1 MPKIDWT
8 PGQGKRGRP
17 LRRVLGMGQ
26 QQGLIV
32 MYGIAAAAVLFAVL
46 TAFGA
51 FDGSGPAPSGPT
63 AGESTNPDGSV
74 NGGAAGAIPKDASK
88 STRFLLASVQHYADL
103 LTNAQKIVGH
113 THYPT
118 MIAYAQAFGDAK
130 SPAAEFEKYRMSPNP
145 EADTSYLNAERQA
158 AAAYGGDHR
167 GRLDRWLNDMAKVKA
182 DLGDWVA
189 TAAQY
194 QQGSATQATLDAAAA
209 AVTQDLATAKTDATS
224 LSG

>member
-8 PGQGKRGRP
+8 PGQGRRGRP

-32 MYGIAAAAVLFAVL
+32 MYGIAAVTVLLTVLAVL
-46 TAFGA
+46 GA
-51 FDGSGPAPSGPT
+51 FDDSGPKPSNPT
-63 AGESTNPDGSV
+63 AGSTNPDGSV
-74 NGGAAGAIPKDASK
+74 NTGAAGAIPKDASK
-88 STRFLLASVQHYADL
+88 STQFLLISVQHYADL

-118 MIAYAQAFGDAK
+118 MTAYAQAFSDAK
-130 SPAAEFEKYRMSPNP
+130 SPAAEFAKYRTSPNP
-145 EADTSYLNAERQA
+145 EADTTYLNAERQA
-158 AAAYGGDHR
+158 AAVYGGDHG
-167 GRLDRWLNDMAKVKA
+167 GRLDQWLKDMAKVKA

-194 QQGSATQATLDAAAA
+194 QQGSVTQATLDAATAT
-209 AVTQDLATAKTDATS
+209 VTQDLATAKAAALS